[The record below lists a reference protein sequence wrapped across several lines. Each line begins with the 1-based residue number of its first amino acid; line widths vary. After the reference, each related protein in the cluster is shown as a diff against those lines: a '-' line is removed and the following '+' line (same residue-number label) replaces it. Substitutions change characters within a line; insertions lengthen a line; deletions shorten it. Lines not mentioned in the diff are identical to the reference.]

1 MSSCPADQS
10 QSPPLVPPEPPPLP
24 PRKAFIQQQLVLE
37 TRLQEIGGKLTE
49 LYKKTRQLNY
59 VAHLVQTLESNS
71 ERLSSLFKSVI
82 DPSFTFSM
90 EDNTPD
96 DDESVAVVEE
106 DDHWV
111 ITVPHRLKPVKRTL
125 NDINYLKSHLAA
137 EHSLEIAINN
147 KDPPTCSALQE
158 LLSSLLSNDAVKQDY
173 YVICFLSDEVKDF
186 SLINSECY
194 FC

>member
-111 ITVPHRLKPVKRTL
+111 ITVPHRPKPVKRTL
-125 NDINYLKSHLAA
+125 NDINYLKSHLAV
-137 EHSLEIAINN
+137 EHSLEIAIND

-158 LLSSLLSNDAVKQDY
+158 FLSSLLSNDAVKQDY